1 MDPPVI
7 RLKYRRTED
16 DKSLLYTQPQ
26 DSFLLTRSSGF
37 TLIEILI
44 ALALLSV
51 ILAAI
56 YGTFFL
62 SHRALEGMD
71 ESMVRLQESRRALD
85 ILKRELDS
93 SVYIASDRNTMLRIV
108 DRDFGGRQA
117 VQLTFTTLSVLRP
130 GLSRITYYIE
140 EDEGR
145 LNLFKKVESPYADQ
159 ETEGVDIIEDMEAF
173 SIEAKYNDRWV
184 RTWDTE
190 INGEIPSELRIELTV
205 KVKERKVTLFDTASP
220 KVGRTI

>member
-1 MDPPVI
+1 M
-7 RLKYRRTED
+7 
-16 DKSLLYTQPQ
+16 SLYS
-26 DSFLLTRSSGF
+26 DRGRSAGF
-37 TLIEILI
+37 TLIEILV
-44 ALALLSV
+44 AVGLLSV

-93 SVYIASDRNTMLRIV
+93 AVYSADEKNTLLRIV

-140 EDEGR
+140 ENDGR
-145 LNLFKKVESPYADQ
+145 LNLLKKVESPGSDQ

-173 SIEAKYNDRWV
+173 SIEAKYSDGWV

-190 INGEIPSELRIELTV
+190 VNKDIPAELRIGLTM
-205 KVKERKVTLFDTASP
+205 KVRERKVTLFDTASP
-220 KVGRTI
+220 RTGRPI